1 MTEISVS
8 EWIKELERVIK
19 EGSCEGVGD
28 PGLTAEEIT
37 EALNMPVSKVHR
49 ELRRAARN
57 GLVLVGWQKRRIITG
72 IIRSTPVY
80 RLAESKPKP
89 KPKTQAKVNPR
100 AKAKPKSKPRQ
111 KR

>member
-1 MTEISVS
+1 MEISVN
-8 EWIKELERVIK
+8 EWIKELERVTQ
-19 EGSCEGVGD
+19 EGSCEGSGD
-28 PGLTAEEIT
+28 PGLTSEEISK
-37 EALNMPVSKVHR
+37 ALNMPLSKVHR
-49 ELRRAARN
+49 ELRRAAQN

-80 RLAESKPKP
+80 RLAKS
-89 KPKTQAKVNPR
+89 KPKTQAKVKSG